1 MPSSRHH
8 LSREKGAPS
17 IYHVQETQKKPIPEI
32 PFLNAHTRQPSPPR
46 PQPRCEKCPV
56 EGRKPANKKKRIW
69 DSTANNPA
77 NNNNNN
83 NKLLKFLPDLKKEA
97 RERGGIKKEN
107 WGGGSRHALRMSWED
122 SLCLRI
128 EGTLVASVAD
138 GGGWLLVIHMPPKML
153 FTANNY
159 HYLSP
164 LLANQTEYVMMTPVS
179 CCLWEVTG
187 YSLMGVAGGG
197 VTPTPIRALALD

>member
-1 MPSSRHH
+1 MK
-8 LSREKGAPS
+8 REK
-17 IYHVQETQKKPIPEI
+17 
-32 PFLNAHTRQPSPPR
+32 R
-46 PQPRCEKCPV
+46 
-56 EGRKPANKKKRIW
+56 
-69 DSTANNPA
+69 
-77 NNNNNN
+77 
-83 NKLLKFLPDLKKEA
+83 
-97 RERGGIKKEN
+97 
-107 WGGGSRHALRMSWED
+107 GGGSRQALRMSWED

-128 EGTLVASVAD
+128 EGTLVALVAD

-164 LLANQTEYVMMTPVS
+164 LLANQTEYVMMKPVS

-197 VTPTPIRALALD
+197 GLHLLPLGL

>member
-1 MPSSRHH
+1 M
-8 LSREKGAPS
+8 
-17 IYHVQETQKKPIPEI
+17 
-32 PFLNAHTRQPSPPR
+32 
-46 PQPRCEKCPV
+46 
-56 EGRKPANKKKRIW
+56 GR
-69 DSTANNPA
+69 
-77 NNNNNN
+77 
-83 NKLLKFLPDLKKEA
+83 
-97 RERGGIKKEN
+97 
-107 WGGGSRHALRMSWED
+107 GSRHALRMSWED

-197 VTPTPIRALALD
+197 LHLLPLGL